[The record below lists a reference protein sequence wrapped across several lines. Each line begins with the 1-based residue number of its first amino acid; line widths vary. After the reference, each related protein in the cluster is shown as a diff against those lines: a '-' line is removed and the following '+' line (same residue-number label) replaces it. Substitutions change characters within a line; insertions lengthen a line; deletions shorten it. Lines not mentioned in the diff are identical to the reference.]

1 MNGAPG
7 IFTSGME
14 NKDLAGKKPA
24 KSFYVPYKKKQL
36 LVK

>member
-14 NKDLAGKKPA
+14 NKDLAGKNRPNL
-24 KSFYVPYKKKQL
+24 FMYRIKKQL